1 VPGSARWLKERNEA
15 LEAERLAL
23 VKQTLEVQV
32 FLKSVKQ
39 KVNTAIDISDR
50 LEGDDAGDDDAVWA
64 VESAQMLEE
73 KEELVS
79 RLIVHSQQGRQP
91 FYSSLIC

>member
-1 VPGSARWLKERNEA
+1 MPGSARWLKERNEA

-50 LEGDDAGDDDAVWA
+50 LEENTGDDDAIWA

-79 RLIVHSQQGRQP
+79 RLIVHSQQGW
-91 FYSSLIC
+91 